1 MLRPTTL
8 LFPHK
13 LHNKELEED
22 PNHDLTYASVL
33 ESNVAADWKKWER
46 GKGEKEENEEEG
58 GRGGEKRGR
67 RERER
72 GERGEGEG
80 VEEGGLPVFKAGDMV
95 QLGMYSF
102 SSLVC
107 H

>member
-1 MLRPTTL
+1 MQRPTTL

-13 LHNKELEED
+13 LQYRELEED

-46 GKGEKEENEEEG
+46 GKGEKEENEEKEG
-58 GRGGEKRGR
+58 GRGTEKRGR
-67 RERER
+67 RER
-72 GERGEGEG
+72 GERVGGEG
-80 VEEGGLPVFKAGDMV
+80 VEEGGLSVFKAGNMV
-95 QLGMYSF
+95 AMYSF
-102 SSLVC
+102 NSLVC